1 MNTGA
6 NRTGGHRVERI
17 AEEIRNEVSLMLAG
31 ELKDP
36 RLAGTVMITE
46 VRVTPDLRTV
56 RVYVSLADEDET
68 ERASTLAGLQAAK
81 GYVRHELVE
90 RLQLRRAPEVLFIL
104 DQSEE
109 IGDRIDQLLRN
120 VKKSGE
126 IAEDVCPGNHN
137 LLPSTVFLSLTNL
150 AARLRTISSNPC
162 AGSLDFARSA
172 TSERSIRSRPVCW
185 CWLWDGQRDSPVST
199 RVVENGIAVRCGSVL
214 PLIRMTR
221 MANHSVRIR
230 RLPLMRKRLLPL
242 RRNLSEIF
250 SRRRLPFPPR
260 KFAERRR
267 MSWLENTSR

>member
-6 NRTGGHRVERI
+6 NRAGGHRVERI

-120 VKKSGE
+120 AKS
-126 IAEDVCPGNHN
+126 PG
-137 LLPSTVFLSLTNL
+137 
-150 AARLRTISSNPC
+150 
-162 AGSLDFARSA
+162 
-172 TSERSIRSRPVCW
+172 
-185 CWLWDGQRDSPVST
+185 
-199 RVVENGIAVRCGSVL
+199 
-214 PLIRMTR
+214 
-221 MANHSVRIR
+221 
-230 RLPLMRKRLLPL
+230 K
-242 RRNLSEIF
+242 
-250 SRRRLPFPPR
+250 
-260 KFAERRR
+260 
-267 MSWLENTSR
+267 

>member
-1 MNTGA
+1 
-6 NRTGGHRVERI
+6 VERI

-120 VKKSGE
+120 AKS
-126 IAEDVCPGNHN
+126 PG
-137 LLPSTVFLSLTNL
+137 
-150 AARLRTISSNPC
+150 
-162 AGSLDFARSA
+162 
-172 TSERSIRSRPVCW
+172 
-185 CWLWDGQRDSPVST
+185 
-199 RVVENGIAVRCGSVL
+199 
-214 PLIRMTR
+214 
-221 MANHSVRIR
+221 
-230 RLPLMRKRLLPL
+230 K
-242 RRNLSEIF
+242 
-250 SRRRLPFPPR
+250 
-260 KFAERRR
+260 
-267 MSWLENTSR
+267 

>member
-6 NRTGGHRVERI
+6 NRAGGHRVERI

-90 RLQLRRAPEVLFIL
+90 RLQLRRAPEVLFLL

-120 VKKSGE
+120 AKS
-126 IAEDVCPGNHN
+126 PG
-137 LLPSTVFLSLTNL
+137 
-150 AARLRTISSNPC
+150 
-162 AGSLDFARSA
+162 
-172 TSERSIRSRPVCW
+172 
-185 CWLWDGQRDSPVST
+185 
-199 RVVENGIAVRCGSVL
+199 
-214 PLIRMTR
+214 
-221 MANHSVRIR
+221 
-230 RLPLMRKRLLPL
+230 K
-242 RRNLSEIF
+242 
-250 SRRRLPFPPR
+250 
-260 KFAERRR
+260 
-267 MSWLENTSR
+267 

>member
-6 NRTGGHRVERI
+6 NRAGGHRVERI
-17 AEEIRNEVSLMLAG
+17 AEEIRIEVSLMLAG

-120 VKKSGE
+120 AKS
-126 IAEDVCPGNHN
+126 PG
-137 LLPSTVFLSLTNL
+137 
-150 AARLRTISSNPC
+150 
-162 AGSLDFARSA
+162 
-172 TSERSIRSRPVCW
+172 
-185 CWLWDGQRDSPVST
+185 
-199 RVVENGIAVRCGSVL
+199 
-214 PLIRMTR
+214 
-221 MANHSVRIR
+221 
-230 RLPLMRKRLLPL
+230 K
-242 RRNLSEIF
+242 
-250 SRRRLPFPPR
+250 
-260 KFAERRR
+260 
-267 MSWLENTSR
+267 